1 MPTMAGLDDVRIF
14 YQLHGSGGRPPLLLT
29 HGYGATSDMWRYN
42 VPALAHNR
50 QVVTW
55 DMRGHGASDA
65 PDDPE
70 LYSHEASVGD
80 MVALLDAATHNQAV
94 IGGMSLGG
102 YLSLELYRRHPERV
116 LGLVLVDTGP
126 GFRNPE
132 AREGWNRWALDRA
145 DELESEGL
153 SALPGR
159 EQQEAD
165 HRHGALGLAHAA
177 RGMLV
182 QEDGAV
188 LESLNEIEVPTLI
201 VVGSEDRPFLTAA
214 DVMHKR
220 IPRARKIVLDGAGHA
235 ANLDAPSEFNAVVS
249 EFLEEL

>member
-1 MPTMAGLDDVRIF
+1 MPTLRRPDDVRIF
-14 YQLHGSGGRPPLLLT
+14 YQLHGAGGRPPLLLT
-29 HGYGATSDMWRYN
+29 HGYGATSRMWRHN

-65 PDDPE
+65 PDDPD
-70 LYSHEASVGD
+70 LYSHEACVDD
-80 MVALLDAATHNQAV
+80 MLALLDTTTHNQAV

-102 YLSLELYRRHPERV
+102 YLSLELYQRNPERV
-116 LGLVLVDTGP
+116 LGLILVDTGP
-126 GFRNPE
+126 GFRNSE
-132 AREGWNRWALDRA
+132 AREGWNRWALERA
-145 DELESEGL
+145 DELEEQGL

-159 EQQEAD
+159 EQREAN
-165 HRHGALGLAHAA
+165 HRHGVLGVAHAA

-182 QEDGAV
+182 QEDGRV
-188 LESLNEIEVPTLI
+188 LESLTKIDVPTLV
-201 VVGSEDRPFLTAA
+201 VVGSEDLPFLTAA

-235 ANLDAPSEFNAVVS
+235 ANLDAPAEFDAVVS